1 MYLWSMGYHCLT
13 VVCGVWNT
21 LPGTAMVQIDSALST
36 SNAFEQLAAKG
47 YHSVP
52 VYDQK
57 KKQYVGFLDTA
68 DLVTYVVR
76 CQPLSC
82 LTADRHKERRKERR
96 TGRQTDRER
105 ERQTHTRSHT
115 HTHTHARTLA
125 RQMVAPTSL
134 ESHHAPHVLF
144 RCKRC
149 TRHPT
154 LT

>member
-105 ERQTHTRSHT
+105 ERDRHTLAHIHTHTRTHVRSLAKWSPRPLSNHT
-115 HTHTHARTLA
+115 T
-125 RQMVAPTSL
+125 
-134 ESHHAPHVLF
+134 PHMCSSGANATQDI
-144 RCKRC
+144 R
-149 TRHPT
+149 P
-154 LT
+154 